1 MNEEIKALL
10 NEINELNLRTKDW
23 RSRFDEL
30 LSQIIKDNK
39 LFTELNRLFIINE
52 NSIST
57 FKQIWKQM
65 LQTDN
70 WFDKQKF
77 IDAWLTS
84 KRTRYKITISDENY
98 INNWYSLLTTDFV
111 NNFETYWNWIFDYSN
126 NEYIIKEDEMKNLLN
141 KLNVL
146 SFKYNT
152 KKISRSIF
160 SYNLDFDNINTT
172 NINYTDI
179 YKTFWRKSEQDKF
192 IVYYSKFLEQ
202 NKIYKKIFDK
212 YKEIMRD
219 IFLHKLNEIWFL
231 ANEFNPKESFTKS
244 EWLIDIRDY
253 LLEHENFVLDW
264 RDLRQKWNKS
274 QKINYLFTLTWRHIK
289 FKWKYTESFEK
300 EVEFNDL
307 RKTETR
313 TKLSHTMT
321 SIKNELAQRKFYE
334 NCFVKQSNTFITE
347 LKPTNFKDKQEFE
360 DTLNTDKYKE
370 IIKVSEYHTLK

>member
-39 LFTELNRLFIINE
+39 LFIELNRLFIINE

-126 NEYIIKEDEMKNLLN
+126 NEYVIKEDEMKNLLN

-274 QKINYLFTLTWRHIK
+274 QKINYLFTLTWRNIK

-321 SIKNELAQRKFYE
+321 NIKNELAQRKFYE

-360 DTLNTDKYKE
+360 DTMNTDKYKE

>member
-39 LFTELNRLFIINE
+39 LFTELNRLYIINE

-126 NEYIIKEDEMKNLLN
+126 NEYIIKEDEMKVLLD

-146 SFKYNT
+146 KFSYND
-152 KKISRSIF
+152 KKISRSMF

-219 IFLHKLNEIWFL
+219 IFLHKLNEKWFL
-231 ANEFNPKESFTKS
+231 ANEFNPKELFTKS

-274 QKINYLFTLTWRHIK
+274 QKINYLFTLTWRNIK

-321 SIKNELAQRKFYE
+321 NIKNELAQRKFYE

-347 LKPTNFKDKQEFE
+347 LKPTNFKDKKEFE
-360 DTLNTDKYKE
+360 DTMNTDKYKE

>member
-39 LFTELNRLFIINE
+39 LFTELNRLYIINE

-126 NEYIIKEDEMKNLLN
+126 NEYIIKEDEMKVLLD

-146 SFKYNT
+146 KFSYND
-152 KKISRSIF
+152 KKISRSMF

-219 IFLHKLNEIWFL
+219 IFLHKLNEKWFL
-231 ANEFNPKESFTKS
+231 ATEFDPKESFTKS

-274 QKINYLFTLTWRHIK
+274 QKINYLFTLTWRNIK

-321 SIKNELAQRKFYE
+321 NIKNELAQRKFYE

-347 LKPTNFKDKQEFE
+347 LKPTNFKDKKEFE
-360 DTLNTDKYKE
+360 DTMNTDKYKE